1 MNAAPWIAV
10 LAGLALA
17 PVLLDSTWALTLLSQ
32 IGIATIACLS
42 FNLLLGQGG
51 MLSFGHAT
59 YTGLGAY
66 GAIHTLNAARAA
78 GVDFPVSLVPLA
90 GGVAGL
96 AAATVLGFLSS
107 RRGGT
112 ALAMVTLGLAELV
125 FAVALMGFAF
135 FGGESGI
142 AGNRVMG
149 SAPWG
154 VTFASPVQMYYL
166 IAAYALACAA
176 SLYAL
181 TTTPWGK
188 MLNAVRDNAMRVEFL
203 GANPQSIR
211 YRAFLV
217 AGFFAGVSGGLAALL
232 FERVTPD
239 ALGLERSASLVLFT
253 YLGGIQSFIGPVVG
267 AVLMVL
273 ANAGLSSLTPAWLLY
288 VGLAFVLVVM
298 YAPHGLTGL
307 LQTAAA
313 QPRALYVRHGGVL
326 LLLLVS
332 LLLAMAGV
340 AALVEMAYQWQ
351 LEASL
356 GPRVAFGVFQLQI
369 NRWQDWAAACAIVLS
384 AGWFFLRLRRT
395 LTERLGAGA

>member
-10 LAGLALA
+10 VAGVLLA
-17 PVLLDSTWALTLLSQ
+17 PEFTHSTWALTLLSQ

-66 GAIHTLNAARAA
+66 GAIHTLNFARAA
-78 GVDFPVSLVPLA
+78 GVDFPVSLIPLA
-90 GGVAGL
+90 GGVSGL
-96 AAATVLGFLSS
+96 LAATVLGFLSS

-125 FAVALMGFAF
+125 FSVALMGFAF

-142 AGNRVMG
+142 AGNRVTE
-149 SAPWG
+149 SAPWR
-154 VTFASPVQMYYL
+154 VTFASPVEMYYL
-166 IAAYALACAA
+166 IATYSFLSAA
-176 SLYAL
+176 ALYAL
-181 TTTPWGK
+181 TSTPWGK

-203 GANPQSIR
+203 GTNPQAIR
-211 YRAFLV
+211 YRAFLFS
-217 AGFFAGVSGGLAALL
+217 AFFAGISGGLAALL

-253 YLGGIQSFIGPVVG
+253 YLGGIQSFIGPIVG

-273 ANAGLSSLTPAWLLY
+273 ANVGLSSLTPAWLLY
-288 VGLAFVLVVM
+288 VGLAFVFGVM
-298 YAPHGLTGL
+298 FAPQGLTGL
-307 LQTAAA
+307 LQTAMT
-313 QPRALYVRHGGVL
+313 QPRAFYIRHGVVL
-326 LLLLVS
+326 LLLLGS
-332 LLLAMAGV
+332 LVVAMAGV
-340 AALVEMAYQWQ
+340 GALVEMAYQLQ

-356 GPRVAFGVFQLQI
+356 GSNVAFGTFQLHI
-369 NRWQDWAAACAIVLS
+369 NRWQDWSVAFAIALS
-384 AGWFFLRLRRT
+384 GGWLFLRLRNVLILRI
-395 LTERLGAGA
+395 GAKA

>member
-10 LAGLALA
+10 VAGVLLA
-17 PVLLDSTWALTLLSQ
+17 PEFIHSTWALTLLSQ

-66 GAIHTLNAARAA
+66 GAIHTLNFARAA
-78 GVDFPVSLVPLA
+78 GVDFPVSLIPLA
-90 GGVAGL
+90 GGVSGL
-96 AAATVLGFLSS
+96 LAATVLGFLSS

-125 FAVALMGFAF
+125 FSVALMGFAF

-142 AGNRVMG
+142 AGNRVTE
-149 SAPWG
+149 SAPWR
-154 VTFASPVQMYYL
+154 VTFASPVEMYYL
-166 IAAYALACAA
+166 IATYSFLSAA
-176 SLYAL
+176 ALYAL
-181 TTTPWGK
+181 TSTPWGK

-203 GANPQSIR
+203 GTNPQAIR
-211 YRAFLV
+211 YRAFLFS
-217 AGFFAGVSGGLAALL
+217 AFFAGISGGLAALL

-253 YLGGIQSFIGPVVG
+253 YLGGIQSFIGPIVG

-273 ANAGLSSLTPAWLLY
+273 ANVGLSSLTPAWLLY
-288 VGLAFVLVVM
+288 VGLAFVFGVM
-298 YAPHGLTGL
+298 YAPQGLTGL
-307 LQTAAA
+307 LQTAMT
-313 QPRALYVRHGGVL
+313 QPRAFYIRHGVVL
-326 LLLLVS
+326 LLLLGS
-332 LLLAMAGV
+332 LVVAMAGV
-340 AALVEMAYQWQ
+340 AALVEMAYQLQ

-356 GPRVAFGVFQLQI
+356 GSNVAFGTFQLHI
-369 NRWQDWAAACAIVLS
+369 NRWQDWSVAFAIALS
-384 AGWFFLRLRRT
+384 GGWHFLRLRNVLIVRI
-395 LTERLGAGA
+395 GAKA